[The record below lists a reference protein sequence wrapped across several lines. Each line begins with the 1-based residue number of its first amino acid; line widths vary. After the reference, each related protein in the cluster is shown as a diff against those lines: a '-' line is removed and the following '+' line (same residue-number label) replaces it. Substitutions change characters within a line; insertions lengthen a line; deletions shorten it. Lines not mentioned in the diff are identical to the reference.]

1 MLFDQPSTESQ
12 LTQDRIAALDGIDF
26 TWAPQGRKPKVT
38 KKRKR

>member
-12 LTQDRIAALDGIDF
+12 LTQDRIAALDGIGF
-26 TWAPQGRKPKVT
+26 PWAPQGRKPKVS

>member
-26 TWAPQGRKPKVT
+26 TWAPQAGTGPPKR
-38 KKRKR
+38 KKRL